1 MILVADGIDK
11 SIRESTHDARPRILL
26 GVGAPDDALLVE
38 AQRLCR
44 SSATGEGLL
53 IRGLFGRQSAGRRH
67 GICRPV
73 RILQPRV
80 NICRPGVR
88 ISGYSRSV
96 FVRIADPAGLFR
108 ATDSVHLHINWRQFE
123 YVQ

>member
-1 MILVADGIDK
+1 MRIG
-11 SIRESTHDARPRILL
+11 ESTHDAGPRILL
-26 GVGAPDDALLVE
+26 GVGSADDALLVE

-44 SSATGEGLL
+44 SSAAGGLL
-53 IRGLFGRQSAGRRH
+53 IHGLFGQSIGRRH

-88 ISGYSRSV
+88 ISGHTGSV
-96 FVRIADPAGLFR
+96 SVRIADPAG
-108 ATDSVHLHINWRQFE
+108 
-123 YVQ
+123 